1 MRQAGH
7 HLQLLER
14 DLVHLV
20 DRVDRRDVN
29 TGALDDVDEVVDVAV
44 CYVLSFE
51 FFFGEFETKKVSFV
65 FFFFPLF
72 STSKTQNEGRVGG
85 GGGEPHRP

>member
-51 FFFGEFETKKVSFV
+51 FFF
-65 FFFFPLF
+65 L
-72 STSKTQNEGRVGG
+72 RV
-85 GGGEPHRP
+85 